1 MTMPRLPLR
10 ALSATVLAVGAGL
23 VLAAQAPAAT
33 PAQLKGISVS
43 AIGTDPTALAQ
54 SLTKVKS
61 EGATFVRAG
70 LGWAD
75 VEPDAAGERPTDILA
90 RMDRFFAD
98 ARARKLKV
106 LLLVSGTPCWAS
118 AAPADLRGDCSTA
131 QQRDAARAYPPS
143 DPEEFARF
151 SAFVTQRYAADL
163 VAYEVWNEPD
173 QSNELYF
180 AGPDKPKRYAAMLR
194 AAYPAVKAVAPK
206 VPVLAGALV
215 GSNGAFLKAL
225 YDNGIKGYYDGLSVH
240 FYDLVLYSLKQIRQ
254 FQVANGDTKPVWL
267 AETGWSSCA
276 PKQIQDGQVCVNRT
290 IQAANLADLYQSVRS
305 TSWLRATTI
314 FSISDTPQYDL
325 GLFDRQGHAKPSAT
339 ALRRAWASR
348 KRTLRAITLRLRS
361 SGGRLLATGSGSAG
375 DVYTLDASV
384 GGRLR
389 YRVNFRMNSVNTY
402 SLKLPSV
409 VGTRGVTVRVHRMW
423 DGRSVTR
430 STR

>member
-1 MTMPRLPLR
+1 MPRLSLR
-10 ALSATVLAVGAGL
+10 TLSATVLAVAAGL

-43 AIGTDPTALAQ
+43 AIGTDPAALAQ

-75 VEPDAAGERPTDILA
+75 VEPDGAGERPAEIVA

-118 AAPADLRGDCSTA
+118 AAPADLRGDCSTEK
-131 QQRDAARAYPPS
+131 QRAAAREYPPA

-173 QSNELYF
+173 QRNELYF
-180 AGPDKPKRYAAMLR
+180 AGPDKPKRYAAMLK
-194 AAYPAVKAVAPK
+194 AAYPAIKAVAPK

-225 YDNGIKGYYDGLSVH
+225 YDNGIKGSYDGLSVH

-276 PKQIQDGQVCVNRT
+276 PKKLQDGQVCVNRT

-325 GLFDRQGHAKPSAT
+325 GLFDRQGRPKPSAT
-339 ALRRAWASR
+339 ALRKAWASR
-348 KRTLRAITLRLRS
+348 KRTLRATTLRLRS
-361 SGGRLLATGSGSAG
+361 SGGTLLATGSGPAG

-402 SLKLPSV
+402 SLKVPSA
-409 VGTRGVTVRVHRMW
+409 VGTRGVTVRVRRMW